1 MKRKICDR
9 FISGF
14 HGERLSLWHVSLLK
28 RLSLM
33 GTEGIYERYVNFYT
47 DFAFKKLF
55 GTEVNKGLLIS
66 FLNALL
72 HGREEIRDITYLNTE
87 HLGTQ
92 EYDRRAVFDVY
103 CTNERGEH
111 FLVEMQKGEQQ
122 FFKDRSVYYST
133 FAIREQAPRG
143 EWNYGLKGIYT
154 IGILN
159 FCFDRSD
166 ADYRHE
172 VKLMDVAKK
181 EVFYDKLTFIY
192 LEMPKFTKKEDELD
206 TLFDK
211 WLYAIRNMASL
222 MDRPR
227 ALQEKV
233 FQHLFEAAEIAKF
246 DRKERYEYEESL
258 KAYRDWFSVM
268 ETAEQRGHKKGFSK
282 GLVKGREEGLQQGLE
297 KGLVKGREE
306 GLVKG
311 REEGVNKEKKTIAL
325 KMKSMGMPVDVIASA
340 TGLSPEEITAL

>member
-1 MKRKICDR
+1 MC
-9 FISGF
+9 S
-14 HGERLSLWHVSLLK
+14 
-28 RLSLM
+28 
-33 GTEGIYERYVNFYT
+33 EGIYERYVNFYT

-55 GTEVNKGLLIS
+55 GTEVNKDLLIS
-66 FLNALL
+66 FLNSLL
-72 HGREEIRDITYLNTE
+72 HGREEISEITYLNTE

-103 CTNERGEH
+103 CKNEKGEY

-159 FCFDRSD
+159 FCFENTDPS
-166 ADYRHE
+166 YYHE
-172 VKLMDVAKK
+172 VKLLDTKTK

-192 LEMPKFTKKEDELD
+192 LEMPKFTKTESELE

-211 WLYAIRNMASL
+211 WLYVIRNLASL
-222 MDRPR
+222 MERPR

-246 DRKERYEYEESL
+246 DKKERYEYEESL
-258 KAYRDWFSVM
+258 KAYRDLFSVI
-268 ETAEQRGHKKGFSK
+268 ETAELRGEKRG
-282 GLVKGREEGLQQGLE
+282 EERGE
-297 KGLVKGREE
+297 KRGILSVAR
-306 GLVKG
+306 
-311 REEGVNKEKKTIAL
+311 NL
-325 KMKSMGMPVDVIASA
+325 KQEGMPIAGIMKV
-340 TGLSPEEITAL
+340 TGLSEEEIQQL

>member
-1 MKRKICDR
+1 MC
-9 FISGF
+9 S
-14 HGERLSLWHVSLLK
+14 
-28 RLSLM
+28 
-33 GTEGIYERYVNFYT
+33 EGIYERYVNFYT

-55 GTEVNKGLLIS
+55 GTEVNKDLLIS

-72 HGREEIRDITYLNTE
+72 HGREEIREITYLNTE

-103 CTNERGEH
+103 CKNEKGEY

-122 FFKDRSVYYST
+122 FFKDRSIYYST

-159 FCFDRSD
+159 FCFENTDPS
-166 ADYRHE
+166 YYHE
-172 VKLMDVAKK
+172 VKLLDTKTK

-192 LEMPKFTKKEDELD
+192 LEMPKFTKTESELE

-211 WLYAIRNMASL
+211 WLYVIRNLASL
-222 MDRPR
+222 MERPR

-246 DRKERYEYEESL
+246 NKQERYEYEESL
-258 KAYRDWFSVM
+258 KAFRDMFSVI
-268 ETAEQRGHKKGFSK
+268 ETAELKGHAK
-282 GLVKGREEGLQQGLE
+282 GLEEGRAEGLREGLAQGL
-297 KGLVKGREE
+297 REVE
-306 GLVKG
+306 
-311 REEGVNKEKKTIAL
+311 RNKISTAR
-325 KMKSMGMPVDVIASA
+325 KMKQLGMALADIVIVS
-340 TGLSPEEITAL
+340 GLSEEEIQQL